1 MFFGLAPTNG
11 NLFAGSYSAF
21 NNIYRMDMKNGK
33 FDEIKIDAADLP
45 YNTSKQEWD
54 FYTLAIGRFE
64 NDKLEFGNIENKGMP
79 IQYIRFK
86 RRKIDDLTWTNI
98 KDIPFD
104 KNVELYE
111 LEDNYVKAH
120 QEYEYGISPVIENLE
135 GQINSKQI
143 EAIFDDLFLIGKDN
157 KTYKV
162 HYDLELGDIEYVRE
176 TSMTTTLGSQ
186 YPYFQSSNV
195 KYRKGSIKNT
205 MISDKSIEIY
215 GISDKD
221 EIKNKENILNFLD
234 DGKTKLLKNG
244 SGIFYLVRLTDVR
257 ETPFNQLQQR
267 ISGVSFTFTEI
278 GNAESLQ
285 ELILN
290 GLVY

>member
-1 MFFGLAPTNG
+1 MFFGLAPSNG

-21 NNIYRMDMKNGK
+21 NNIYRMDIKNGK
-33 FDEIKIDAADLP
+33 FDEIKIDEELLP
-45 YNTSKQEWD
+45 HNATKQEWD
-54 FYTLAIGRFE
+54 YKTIFLSKYDTQS
-64 NDKLEFGNIENKGMP
+64 LEAGNIDNKGMP

-98 KDIPFD
+98 KDIPFNKD
-104 KNVELYE
+104 VELYE

-120 QEYEYGISPVIENLE
+120 QEYEFGLSPVTENLE

-143 EAIFDDLFLIGKDN
+143 EAIFDDLFLVGKDN

-186 YPYFQSSNV
+186 YPYFQNSNV
-195 KYRKGSIKNT
+195 RYRKGSIKNT

-221 EIKNKENILNFLD
+221 EIKNKENILSFLD

-290 GLVY
+290 GLTY